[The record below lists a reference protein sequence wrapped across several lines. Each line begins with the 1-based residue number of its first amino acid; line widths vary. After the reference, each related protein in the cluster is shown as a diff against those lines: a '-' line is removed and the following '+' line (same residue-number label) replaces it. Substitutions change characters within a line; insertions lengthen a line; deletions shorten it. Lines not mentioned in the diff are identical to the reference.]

1 MTLQQLKYVTTIANI
16 GSISEAAKRLF
27 VSQPSL
33 TKAIKELEKEMGI
46 TIFDRTNKG
55 ITVSKEGERFLGYAR
70 QVLEQAAL
78 LEEQYKSQS
87 GGKKQFSVSTQ
98 HYSFAV
104 NAFVELLK
112 GAGIDQYD
120 VSLRETQTY
129 EIIDDVAHMKSEIGL
144 LYYNDFNR
152 PVLEKLIHTNELTFT
167 ELFTAHP
174 HIFIGKTHPLAHK
187 EVVSMDEL
195 EEYPYISF
203 EQGDHNSF
211 YFSEEIFSTVV
222 RPKHIRVRD
231 RASLFSLLLGLDGY
245 TVSSGVIDKEVN
257 GENIISVPL
266 AEEGLMHIGYITN
279 NKMQRS
285 RLGQEY
291 IHALEQYVS
300 NYGRHIKLPENKK
313 KLHIILLISLYNTI
327 VQFSSIK

>member
-112 GAGIDQYD
+112 GAEIDQYD

-144 LYYNDFNR
+144 LYYNAFNR

-291 IHALEQYVS
+291 IHALEQYVN
-300 NYGRHIKLPENKK
+300 NYGRHIQLPENKK
-313 KLHIILLISLYNTI
+313 
-327 VQFSSIK
+327 

>member
-112 GAGIDQYD
+112 GAEIDQYD

-195 EEYPYISF
+195 EQYPYISF

-300 NYGRHIKLPENKK
+300 NYGRHIQLPENKK
-313 KLHIILLISLYNTI
+313 
-327 VQFSSIK
+327 

>member
-104 NAFVELLK
+104 NAFVALLK
-112 GAGIDQYD
+112 GAEIDQYD

-291 IHALEQYVS
+291 IHALEQYVN
-300 NYGRHIKLPENKK
+300 NYGRHIQLPENKK
-313 KLHIILLISLYNTI
+313 
-327 VQFSSIK
+327 

>member
-112 GAGIDQYD
+112 GAEIDQYD

-266 AEEGLMHIGYITN
+266 AEQGLMHIGYITN

-291 IHALEQYVS
+291 IHALEQYVN
-300 NYGRHIKLPENKK
+300 NYGRHIQLPENKK
-313 KLHIILLISLYNTI
+313 
-327 VQFSSIK
+327 

>member
-112 GAGIDQYD
+112 GADIDQYD
-120 VSLRETQTY
+120 VSLRETQTF

-144 LYYNDFNR
+144 LFYNDFNR

-174 HIFIGKTHPLAHK
+174 HIFIGKNHPLANK
-187 EVVSMDEL
+187 DVVSMDEL

-245 TVSSGVIDKEVN
+245 TVSSGVIDEEVN

-279 NKMQRS
+279 NKMHRS

-291 IHALEQYVS
+291 IQALEQYVG
-300 NYGRHIKLPENKK
+300 NYGRHIKLPKTKE
-313 KLHIILLISLYNTI
+313 
-327 VQFSSIK
+327 

>member
-112 GAGIDQYD
+112 GAEIDQYD
-120 VSLRETQTY
+120 VSVRETQTY

-300 NYGRHIKLPENKK
+300 NYGRHIQLPKDKK
-313 KLHIILLISLYNTI
+313 
-327 VQFSSIK
+327 

>member
-87 GGKKQFSVSTQ
+87 GGKKQFSLSTQ

-112 GAGIDQYD
+112 GAEIDQYD

-300 NYGRHIKLPENKK
+300 NYGRHIQLPENKK
-313 KLHIILLISLYNTI
+313 
-327 VQFSSIK
+327 

>member
-78 LEEQYKSQS
+78 LEEQYKSQR

-112 GAGIDQYD
+112 GADIDQYD

-174 HIFIGKTHPLAHK
+174 HIFIGKNHPLANK
-187 EVVSMDEL
+187 DVVSMDEL

-245 TVSSGVIDKEVN
+245 TVSSGVIDEEVN

-279 NKMQRS
+279 NKMHRS

-291 IHALEQYVS
+291 IQALEQYVG
-300 NYGRHIKLPENKK
+300 NYGRHIKLPK
-313 KLHIILLISLYNTI
+313 
-327 VQFSSIK
+327 IKG

>member
-112 GAGIDQYD
+112 GAEIDQYD

-291 IHALEQYVS
+291 IHALEQYVR
-300 NYGRHIKLPENKK
+300 NYGRHIQLPKDKK
-313 KLHIILLISLYNTI
+313 
-327 VQFSSIK
+327 

>member
-112 GAGIDQYD
+112 GAEIDQYD

-222 RPKHIRVRD
+222 RPKHIGVRD

-300 NYGRHIKLPENKK
+300 NYGRHIQLPENKK
-313 KLHIILLISLYNTI
+313 
-327 VQFSSIK
+327 